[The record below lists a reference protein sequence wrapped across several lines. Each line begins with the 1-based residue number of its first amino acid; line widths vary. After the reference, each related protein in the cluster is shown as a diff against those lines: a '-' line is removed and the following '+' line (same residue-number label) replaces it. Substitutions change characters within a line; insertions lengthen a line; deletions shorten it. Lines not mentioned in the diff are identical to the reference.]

1 MLLGMVFGCPARKAS
16 KPMPRLFYVS
26 GVMDSGKEPSF
37 IVTEDFNEDG
47 NLDLIA
53 VNTGDDTFSFFKG
66 VGDGTFQ
73 EQIPFK
79 TGHNPICVTYGRF
92 NGDKHLDLAV
102 LNYADQTIYI
112 YLNTGNGSF
121 KNTGKFLRPGK
132 IPINVIA
139 HDLNR
144 DGFTD
149 LAITMRYHKVMIQWG
164 KGNGYFSDPT
174 PISLGGQPTGITY
187 SDYNGDQRPDIAVA
201 LAGSGNVGVQIIWGK
216 DNNRFETSKVFRG
229 GGQPIALANLDADGD
244 GAMDLVTASNS
255 THDLAVFMNQ
265 KDGTFKSLRHFA
277 SGEFPKFIMSAD
289 FNDDGIP
296 DLAVS
301 NATLDT
307 ISVPLGRGDGTF
319 TYPPIY
325 HHVDEYPQGIAL
337 GDFNKDGRTDMAI
350 TCRDKMLINILLKK
364 NMVNPSVALTKS
376 DKA

>member
-1 MLLGMVFGCPARKAS
+1 
-16 KPMPRLFYVS
+16 
-26 GVMDSGKEPSF
+26 
-37 IVTEDFNEDG
+37 
-47 NLDLIA
+47 
-53 VNTGDDTFSFFKG
+53 
-66 VGDGTFQ
+66 
-73 EQIPFK
+73 
-79 TGHNPICVTYGRF
+79 
-92 NGDKHLDLAV
+92 
-102 LNYADQTIYI
+102 
-112 YLNTGNGSF
+112 
-121 KNTGKFLRPGK
+121 
-132 IPINVIA
+132 
-139 HDLNR
+139 
-144 DGFTD
+144 
-149 LAITMRYHKVMIQWG
+149 
-164 KGNGYFSDPT
+164 
-174 PISLGGQPTGITY
+174 
-187 SDYNGDQRPDIAVA
+187 
-201 LAGSGNVGVQIIWGK
+201 
-216 DNNRFETSKVFRG
+216 
-229 GGQPIALANLDADGD
+229 
-244 GAMDLVTASNS
+244 MDLVTASNS